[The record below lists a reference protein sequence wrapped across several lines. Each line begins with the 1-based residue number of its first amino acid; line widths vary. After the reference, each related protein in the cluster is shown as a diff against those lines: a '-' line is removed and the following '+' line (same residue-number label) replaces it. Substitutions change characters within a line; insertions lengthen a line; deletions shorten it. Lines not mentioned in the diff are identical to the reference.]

1 MRLPVILFIAALLT
15 VLTHG
20 MGLPAAAAQ
29 GISPARQT
37 LEVSVSRVL
46 ALIKNPDYVNPA
58 TREPLLQKIED
69 EVLHVFDFDEFSS
82 RTVGPRWA
90 QFNADQQKR
99 FADAFADLLIATYV
113 RKIDG
118 YNGEQIA
125 YMAEIS
131 QGDKIQVETVVTMKD
146 GKKIPVAYR
155 MLEKN
160 GKWRVYDVLVES
172 VSLVKNYR
180 TQFQGILTGS
190 SPDELI
196 TRVKAKAQEAR
207 NPHAK

>member
-20 MGLPAAAAQ
+20 MGLPTDAAQ

-69 EVLHVFDFDEFSS
+69 EVLHIFDFDEFSS
-82 RTVGPRWA
+82 RTVGPRWT

-118 YNGEQIA
+118 YNGEQIT
-125 YMAEIS
+125 YMGETS
-131 QGDKIQVETVVTMKD
+131 QGGKIQVETVVTMKD

-207 NPHAK
+207 NLHAK